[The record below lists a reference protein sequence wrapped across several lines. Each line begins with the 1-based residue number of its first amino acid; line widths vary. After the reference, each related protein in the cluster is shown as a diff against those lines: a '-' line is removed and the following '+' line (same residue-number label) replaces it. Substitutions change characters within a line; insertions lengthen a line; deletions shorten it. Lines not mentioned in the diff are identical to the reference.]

1 MGRVPARSRAWGPR
15 GDTPVPTRSVSLP
28 APWRPYSCAST
39 HNAGFVLGQ
48 ALPRRHEGV
57 FCVRGE
63 RGVPPGCSGGVGRAV
78 PSRAEQ
84 PGAVLLFRPRCGHR
98 AAFQLSPCP
107 PGAAGSGGD
116 EFVGSQPALGPC
128 FVLGRGARSWGASV
142 GMEQVRSRSGAG
154 PAFPVFLGP
163 ACPVPAGFPAPR
175 DLPSPGAG
183 CCDIPCALAQQGET
197 EARRRPG
204 AAGVRGGPDGTVGA
218 SSCPPC
224 RSGMRRVPVQ
234 CERGDGGTGHGDS
247 KPPWHGHPRAGRGL
261 CPYKSLSRGV
271 TRGPWGPSP
280 SPLFAAARGLP
291 GFPWRPAAFSLSPFF
306 LPFSISRRR
315 GPAGARPHRGAAGRD
330 KLFGKRLLQA
340 GRYIMSHKA
349 WMKTVPTENCDV
361 LMTFPDTT
369 DDHTL
374 LWLLNH
380 IRLGIPE
387 LIVQVRHHKHTRVY
401 AFFVT
406 ATYESLLRGADEIGL
421 RKPVKAEFGGGMRSF
436 SCEEDYIYENI
447 ENELYFFTSQERQ
460 NIIRYWLENLRAK
473 QGEALHNIHFLEG
486 QPIIPELAARGVI
499 QQVFPLHE
507 QRILK
512 RLMKSW
518 VQAICEAQ
526 PLDEIC
532 DYFGVKIA
540 MYFAWL
546 GFYTS
551 AMVYPAVFGSILY
564 TFTESD
570 QTSQDICC
578 VVFAIFNVIWA
589 TLFLEEWKR
598 RGAEF
603 AYKWGTLDTPA
614 ESIEEPRP
622 QFRGI
627 KRISPVTSAEEFY
640 YPPWKRLLFQC
651 LVSLPVCLACLS
663 FVFLVML
670 GCFQLQ
676 EFVLSIKELP
686 RIIRFLPK
694 IVLAVIVTTCDEV
707 YKKIA
712 YWLNDMENYR
722 LQSAYEKHLIIKIVL
737 LLLIFSLSQSLMRQL
752 KEALLPFI
760 FLHLHLSLIFFK
772 GLLGFCWRLGVSKM
786 LATLLITRQ
795 FLQNVKEVSQPHLY
809 RRLRR
814 GDLSL
819 RSLRE
824 VAHAVLR
831 LLARPRSPPA
841 PGAAPEGSR
850 GEKKCLNGGC
860 GVPEEEEEEEERRES
875 DSEDESALDCG
886 LKLKKVSFIEK
897 AERRG
902 TEPGGPEDESFLE
915 EGSPTMVEKGMDP
928 ASVFE
933 LGEDEDDAEGPPG
946 SPVKAAEPVAVLRG
960 GRRRRA
966 AESREEEEGEEE
978 GRKRNRASWIDP
990 PEEDYS
996 TQLTQAEVE
1005 SCMKKYEDT
1014 FQDYQ
1019 EMFIQFGYVVL
1030 FSSAFPLAAMCA
1042 LVNNVIEIRSDAFK
1056 LCTGL
1061 QRPFGQRVES
1071 IGQWQKVMEAMGVLA
1086 IVVNCYLIAQCG
1098 QLQRLFPWLSP
1109 EGAIIS
1115 VVVLEHF
1122 ALLLKYVIQVAIPDI
1137 PAWVAE
1143 EMAKLEYQRREAFKK
1158 HERQAQ
1164 HHFQQQQR
1172 RKREEEERQRH
1183 AEYQARKER
1192 ESNRDEA
1199 KPEAAGQDPAH
1210 EKSQGKGKGS
1220 GGTSHG
1226 SDKPKR
1232 PSSLLATNNVMKLKQ
1247 IIPLQGKFL
1256 SGGAGAGSTAA
1267 ARSPQSPTGS
1277 DNKLP
1282 GFLSFKFL
1290 KSPETKRDAGT
1301 EKVQSPT
1308 KPFNPGKLFN
1318 FGKSEG
1324 ASGNGA
1330 AATASPQPRPGPS
1343 TDGGERPGPSKSHL
1357 NGVPEDGGREEPE
1370 PRAEEES
1377 GGYKL

>member
-1 MGRVPARSRAWGPR
+1 MPEAGA
-15 GDTPVPTRSVSLP
+15 P
-28 APWRPYSCAST
+28 APGAQEGER
-39 HNAGFVLGQ
+39 
-48 ALPRRHEGV
+48 PRRA
-57 FCVRGE
+57 
-63 RGVPPGCSGGVGRAV
+63 PAD
-78 PSRAEQ
+78 AE
-84 PGAVLLFRPRCGHR
+84 
-98 AAFQLSPCP
+98 
-107 PGAAGSGGD
+107 
-116 EFVGSQPALGPC
+116 PA
-128 FVLGRGARSWGASV
+128 
-142 GMEQVRSRSGAG
+142 
-154 PAFPVFLGP
+154 
-163 ACPVPAGFPAPR
+163 PAGV
-175 DLPSPGAG
+175 L
-183 CCDIPCALAQQGET
+183 
-197 EARRRPG
+197 
-204 AAGVRGGPDGTVGA
+204 
-218 SSCPPC
+218 
-224 RSGMRRVPVQ
+224 
-234 CERGDGGTGHGDS
+234 
-247 KPPWHGHPRAGRGL
+247 
-261 CPYKSLSRGV
+261 
-271 TRGPWGPSP
+271 
-280 SPLFAAARGLP
+280 
-291 GFPWRPAAFSLSPFF
+291 
-306 LPFSISRRR
+306 
-315 GPAGARPHRGAAGRD
+315 D

-340 GRYIMSHKA
+340 GRYIMSHKS

-361 LMTFPDTT
+361 LMTFADTT

-387 LIVQVRHHKHTRVY
+387 LIIQIRHHRHTKVY

-421 RKPVKAEFGGGMRSF
+421 RKPVKAEFGGGTRSF

-447 ENELYFFTSQERQ
+447 ENELFFFSSQERQ
-460 NIIRYWLENLRAK
+460 SIIRYWLENLRAK
-473 QGEALHNIHFLEG
+473 HGESLHNIHFLEG
-486 QPIIPELAARGVI
+486 QPIIPELVARGVI
-499 QQVFPLHE
+499 QQVFPVHE
-507 QRILK
+507 QRILN

-551 AMVYPAVFGSILY
+551 AMVYPAVFGAILY
-564 TFTESD
+564 TFTEND
-570 QTSQDICC
+570 QTSRDICC
-578 VVFAIFNVIWA
+578 VVFAIFNVVWA

-627 KRISPVTSAEEFY
+627 KRISPVTNAEEFY

-651 LVSLPVCLACLS
+651 LVSLPVCLVCLS

-670 GCFQLQ
+670 GCFELQ
-676 EFVLSIKELP
+676 ELVLSIKELP
-686 RIIRFLPK
+686 RLIRFLPK
-694 IVLAVIVTTCDEV
+694 IALALIVTACDDV
-707 YKKIA
+707 YRKIA

-722 LQSAYEKHLIIKIVL
+722 LQSAYEKHLIIKMVL
-737 LLLIFSLSQSLMRQL
+737 FQFVNSYLSLFYIGFYLKDMERL
-752 KEALLPFI
+752 KE
-760 FLHLHLSLIFFK
+760 
-772 GLLGFCWRLGVSKM
+772 M

-795 FLQNVKEVSQPHLY
+795 FLQNVKEVAQPHLY
-809 RRLRR
+809 RRLQR
-814 GDLSL
+814 GELSL
-819 RSLRE
+819 RQVRDVS
-824 VAHAVLR
+824 HALLR
-831 LLARPRSPPA
+831 LLAQRYAEPRA
-841 PGAAPEGSR
+841 AEPGARPGPEPPEGTQ
-850 GEKKCLNGGC
+850 GEKCLNGGC
-860 GVPEEEEEEEERRES
+860 GVPEEEEEEEKRES
-875 DSEDESALDCG
+875 DSEDESLLDCG
-886 LKLKKVSFIEK
+886 LKLKKVSFIER
-897 AERRG
+897 AERRSRELG
-902 TEPGGPEDESFLE
+902 CMEDASFLE

-933 LGEDEDDAEGPPG
+933 LPEDEEEGEGPSG
-946 SPVKAAEPVAVLRG
+946 SPLPPAKELAVTLRA
-960 GRRRRA
+960 RRGPA
-966 AESREEEEGEEE
+966 PESREEEEEEEE
-978 GRKRNRASWIDP
+978 GRRRNRASWIDP
-990 PEEDYS
+990 PEENYS
-996 TQLTQAEVE
+996 PQLTQAEVE

-1030 FSSAFPLAAMCA
+1030 FSSAFPLAALCA
-1042 LVNNVIEIRSDAFK
+1042 LINNVIEIRSDAFK

-1086 IVVNCYLIAQCG
+1086 IVVNCYLIGQCG

-1122 ALLLKYVIQVAIPDI
+1122 ALLLKYLIQVAIPDI

-1164 HHFQQQQR
+1164 HHYQQQQR
-1172 RKREEEERQRH
+1172 RKREEEERQRQ
-1183 AEYQARKER
+1183 AEYHARKER
-1192 ESNRDEA
+1192 ESGRDEG

-1210 EKSQGKGKGS
+1210 EKSQAKTKGAH
-1220 GGTSHG
+1220 GTE
-1226 SDKPKR
+1226 KPKR

-1256 SGGAGAGSTAA
+1256 SGGGAGAAGSAP

-1277 DNKLP
+1277 ENKLP

-1290 KSPETKRDAGT
+1290 KSPETKRDGGT
-1301 EKVQSPT
+1301 ERVQSPT
-1308 KPFNPGKLFN
+1308 KAFNPGKLFN

-1324 ASGNGA
+1324 AGGNGA
-1330 AATASPQPRPGPS
+1330 ATATPPRPGPS
-1343 TDGGERPGPSKSHL
+1343 SEGGERLPPSKAHL
-1357 NGVPEDGGREEPE
+1357 NGLEDEGCLEEGE
-1370 PRAEEES
+1370 LRAEEES
-1377 GGYKL
+1377 TGHKL

>member
-1 MGRVPARSRAWGPR
+1 
-15 GDTPVPTRSVSLP
+15 
-28 APWRPYSCAST
+28 
-39 HNAGFVLGQ
+39 
-48 ALPRRHEGV
+48 
-57 FCVRGE
+57 
-63 RGVPPGCSGGVGRAV
+63 
-78 PSRAEQ
+78 
-84 PGAVLLFRPRCGHR
+84 
-98 AAFQLSPCP
+98 
-107 PGAAGSGGD
+107 
-116 EFVGSQPALGPC
+116 
-128 FVLGRGARSWGASV
+128 
-142 GMEQVRSRSGAG
+142 
-154 PAFPVFLGP
+154 
-163 ACPVPAGFPAPR
+163 
-175 DLPSPGAG
+175 
-183 CCDIPCALAQQGET
+183 
-197 EARRRPG
+197 
-204 AAGVRGGPDGTVGA
+204 GT
-218 SSCPPC
+218 
-224 RSGMRRVPVQ
+224 
-234 CERGDGGTGHGDS
+234 
-247 KPPWHGHPRAGRGL
+247 
-261 CPYKSLSRGV
+261 
-271 TRGPWGPSP
+271 
-280 SPLFAAARGLP
+280 
-291 GFPWRPAAFSLSPFF
+291 
-306 LPFSISRRR
+306 
-315 GPAGARPHRGAAGRD
+315 
-330 KLFGKRLLQA
+330 RLLQA

-447 ENELYFFTSQERQ
+447 ENEFYFFTSQERQ

-473 QGEALHNIHFLEG
+473 QGESLHNIHFLEG
-486 QPIIPELAARGVI
+486 QPISEYGTLVPSVL
-499 QQVFPLHE
+499 
-507 QRILK
+507 
-512 RLMKSW
+512 
-518 VQAICEAQ
+518 
-526 PLDEIC
+526 
-532 DYFGVKIA
+532 
-540 MYFAWL
+540 
-546 GFYTS
+546 
-551 AMVYPAVFGSILY
+551 
-564 TFTESD
+564 

-589 TLFLEEWKR
+589 TFFLEEWKR

-651 LVSLPVCLACLS
+651 LVSLPVCLTCLS
-663 FVFLVML
+663 FVFLLML

-676 EFVLSIKELP
+676 EFVLSIQELP

-694 IVLAVIVTTCDEV
+694 IVLAIIITARDPACPRRGP
-707 YKKIA
+707 
-712 YWLNDMENYR
+712 WLLCSRPEAAPGPQLL
-722 LQSAYEKHLIIKIVL
+722 LQLTVSLCLSVCPSVL
-737 LLLIFSLSQSLMRQL
+737 LSLPQLLLILSLSQSLMRQL

-760 FLHLHLSLIFFK
+760 LLHFHLCLIFFK
-772 GLLGFCWRLGVSKM
+772 GLLGFCWRLGVSK
-786 LATLLITRQ
+786 
-795 FLQNVKEVSQPHLY
+795 V
-809 RRLRR
+809 
-814 GDLSL
+814 
-819 RSLRE
+819 
-824 VAHAVLR
+824 
-831 LLARPRSPPA
+831 
-841 PGAAPEGSR
+841 GAGR
-850 GEKKCLNGGC
+850 GGC

-875 DSEDESALDCG
+875 DSEDESTLDCG

-902 TEPGGPEDESFLE
+902 GEPGGPEDDSFLE

-933 LGEDEDDAEGPPG
+933 LCEDEEEAEGPPG
-946 SPVKAAEPVAVLRG
+946 SPVKAAEPAVVPRA

-966 AESREEEEGEEE
+966 AESREMEEGEEE
-978 GRKRNRASWIDP
+978 GRRRNRASWIDP

-1122 ALLLKYVIQVAIPDI
+1122 ALFLKYIIQVAIPDI

-1192 ESNRDEA
+1192 ESSRDEA
-1199 KPEAAGQDPAH
+1199 KPEAAGQDPAP
-1210 EKSQGKGKGS
+1210 EKSQSKGKGS
-1220 GGTSHG
+1220 GGSSHG

-1256 SGGAGAGSTAA
+1256 SGGAGAGSTAT

-1277 DNKLP
+1277 ENKLP

-1290 KSPETKRDAGT
+1290 KSPETKRDTGT

-1324 ASGNGA
+1324 AGGNGA
-1330 AATASPQPRPGPS
+1330 AATAPPQPPPPPPLGP
-1343 TDGGERPGPSKSHL
+1343 TAALAPAPAGGSGRILHQGHLSKAPLAHERE
-1357 NGVPEDGGREEPE
+1357 VPR
-1370 PRAEEES
+1370 S
-1377 GGYKL
+1377 GSVP

>member
-1 MGRVPARSRAWGPR
+1 MPEPPAAAQ
-15 GDTPVPTRSVSLP
+15 D
-28 APWRPYSCAST
+28 
-39 HNAGFVLGQ
+39 
-48 ALPRRHEGV
+48 
-57 FCVRGE
+57 GE
-63 RGVPPGCSGGVGRAV
+63 RP
-78 PSRAEQ
+78 
-84 PGAVLLFRPRCGHR
+84 
-98 AAFQLSPCP
+98 
-107 PGAAGSGGD
+107 
-116 EFVGSQPALGPC
+116 
-128 FVLGRGARSWGASV
+128 
-142 GMEQVRSRSGAG
+142 
-154 PAFPVFLGP
+154 
-163 ACPVPAGFPAPR
+163 
-175 DLPSPGAG
+175 
-183 CCDIPCALAQQGET
+183 
-197 EARRRPG
+197 
-204 AAGVRGGPDGTVGA
+204 
-218 SSCPPC
+218 
-224 RSGMRRVPVQ
+224 
-234 CERGDGGTGHGDS
+234 
-247 KPPWHGHPRAGRGL
+247 
-261 CPYKSLSRGV
+261 
-271 TRGPWGPSP
+271 
-280 SPLFAAARGLP
+280 
-291 GFPWRPAAFSLSPFF
+291 
-306 LPFSISRRR
+306 RR
-315 GPAGARPHRGAAGRD
+315 GPAAEERAEPAAPTGVLD

-387 LIVQVRHHKHTRVY
+387 LIVQVRHHKHTRAY

-447 ENELYFFTSQERQ
+447 ENELGFFTSQERQ

-473 QGEALHNIHFLEG
+473 QGESLHNIHFLEG

-499 QQVFPLHE
+499 QQLFPLHE

-518 VQAICEAQ
+518 VQAVCEAQ
-526 PLDEIC
+526 PLDDIC

-564 TFTESD
+564 TFTDSD
-570 QTSQDICC
+570 QLVPSVPQTSQDISC

-622 QFRGI
+622 QFRGM

-640 YPPWKRLLFQC
+640 YPPWKRLLFQS
-651 LVSLPVCLACLS
+651 LVSLPVCLACLCL
-663 FVFLVML
+663 VFLLML

-676 EFVLSIKELP
+676 ELVLSIPELP
-686 RIIRFLPK
+686 RILRFLPK
-694 IVLAVIVTTCDEV
+694 IILAVIVTACDEL
-707 YKKIA
+707 YKKVA
-712 YWLNDMENYR
+712 LWLNDMENYR

-737 LLLIFSLSQSLMRQL
+737 FQFVNSYLSLFYIGFYLKDMERL
-752 KEALLPFI
+752 KE
-760 FLHLHLSLIFFK
+760 
-772 GLLGFCWRLGVSKM
+772 M

-795 FLQNVKEVSQPHLY
+795 FLQNVREVSQPHLY
-809 RRLRR
+809 RRLHR
-814 GDLSL
+814 GDLNL
-819 RSLRE
+819 RSLRQL
-824 VAHAVLR
+824 AHALLC
-831 LLARPRSPPA
+831 LLAPRRPPQAPA
-841 PGAAPEGSR
+841 EGSR

-860 GVPEEEEEEEERRES
+860 GVPEEEEEEEEERRGS
-875 DSEDESALDCG
+875 DSEEESALDCG
-886 LKLKKVSFIEK
+886 LKLKKVSFIERG
-897 AERRG
+897 ERRA
-902 TEPGGPEDESFLE
+902 EPAGPEDEPFLE

-928 ASVFE
+928 AAVFE
-933 LGEDEDDAEGPPG
+933 LCEEEDEAEGAPG
-946 SPVKAAEPVAVLRG
+946 SPARAATEPAGLARVA
-960 GRRRRA
+960 RRR
-966 AESREEEEGEEE
+966 REEEEGEEE

-1061 QRPFGQRVES
+1061 QRPFGQRVQS

-1109 EGAIIS
+1109 EGAIVS

-1143 EMAKLEYQRREAFKK
+1143 EMAKLEYQRREAFK

-1183 AEYQARKER
+1183 AEFQARKER
-1192 ESNRDEA
+1192 ESSRDEPT
-1199 KPEAAGQDPAH
+1199 KPEATGQDPAH
-1210 EKSQGKGKGS
+1210 DKNPGKGKSS
-1220 GGTSHG
+1220 GGSSSHG
-1226 SDKPKR
+1226 PDKPKR

-1256 SGGAGAGSTAA
+1256 SGGTAA
-1267 ARSPQSPTGS
+1267 GGTATARSPQSPTGS
-1277 DNKLP
+1277 ENKLP

-1324 ASGNGA
+1324 LGANGGTA
-1330 AATASPQPRPGPS
+1330 GASPQPRAGPS
-1343 TDGGERPGPSKSHL
+1343 ADAVPGKAHL
-1357 NGVPEDGGREEPE
+1357 NEEGAREEQE
-1370 PRAEEES
+1370 SRAEEE
-1377 GGYKL
+1377 GGGARL